1 MGNIN
6 MAVTGASGVGKS
18 SFINTIRRVKASD
31 STAAKTGFLETTMIP
46 AKFDFPTE
54 RGFLG
59 RMTESVRNL
68 LNPEDDP
75 IQTGDI
81 LLLRGK
87 EVRVIKKSNTGLR
100 LTVEV
105 IESGNTEKVDR
116 NKVTGKLS
124 DCKIWD
130 LPGTGTPTFPQATYL
145 RSMGIRHFDL
155 VVLLTATRFT
165 EAEMLLMQ
173 ELKRWRVPFFLVRT
187 KVDSDVQAEIEL
199 QEECRE
205 DWCDVEECRDIE
217 DDTIEVIK
225 EFFRRQ
231 YEEEVYCVSSKP
243 RFRDKY
249 DFLTLEADMEEKIKS
264 QRLVLRRDQSEDYS
278 DWWGWNLFR

>member
-1 MGNIN
+1 
-6 MAVTGASGVGKS
+6 
-18 SFINTIRRVKASD
+18 
-31 STAAKTGFLETTMIP
+31 
-46 AKFDFPTE
+46 
-54 RGFLG
+54 
-59 RMTESVRNL
+59 MTESVRNL